1 MQKILLPFD
10 GSENALR
17 AVRYA
22 ASLAQKDPS
31 LELQLL
37 HVLDP
42 MPLRSHAALNHAE
55 ITAFYSKQA
64 SAVLEP
70 ARQTL
75 EQAGIR
81 CSQHYRI
88 GDPVGE
94 IAAQVHEKGFDGVIM
109 GTRGMGQIASL
120 MIGSVA
126 TRVVHLV
133 PVPVTL
139 VK

>member
-1 MQKILLPFD
+1 MPCAMPPAWRKKIP
-10 GSENALR
+10 A
-17 AVRYA
+17 
-22 ASLAQKDPS
+22 
-31 LELQLL
+31 LELELL

-42 MPLRSHAALNHAE
+42 MALRSHAALNHAE
-55 ITAFYSKQA
+55 ITACYSERA
-64 SAVLEP
+64 AAVLEP
-70 ARQTL
+70 ARRTL

-81 CSQHYRI
+81 CPQHYRI
-88 GDPVGE
+88 GDPAGE
-94 IAAQVHEKGFDGVIM
+94 IAAQVHEKGLDGVIM